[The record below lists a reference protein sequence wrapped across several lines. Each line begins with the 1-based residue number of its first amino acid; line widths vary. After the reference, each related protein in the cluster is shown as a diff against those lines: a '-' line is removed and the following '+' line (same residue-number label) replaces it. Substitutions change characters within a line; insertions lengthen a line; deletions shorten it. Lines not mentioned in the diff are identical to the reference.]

1 MSPVSCAGIYRGR
14 NLVHVIF
21 VNLDIHNVY
30 LLRYYHGVIIR
41 RASYTFLIVLA
52 VVMGGAIAPP
62 DIANAL
68 FEPTKSSEITVSV
81 DGTTLGV
88 TSTAY
93 ISRDPDPYLGV
104 FGGGDTPDS
113 GSEPGVGELTT
124 MYTSKN
130 DSTGEPQLAYFQA
143 QGGIVKTTCG
153 AGGNPSSGV
162 AYYQKSRVTLA
173 GLTAGD
179 KVWAFYD
186 PAVGSG
192 DNIAGAPY
200 WDYRADVPAGIANE
214 RITEESGLPKLCDN
228 STAVLSGT
236 GTGTLAL
243 GPAEPYR
250 TTAGAYSTASS
261 TSVSFDFYIPMDG
274 SADSTRQIYTALG
287 FVVEGGGAGAA
298 GSLSDSTDTAIT
310 TWVSSTPWWEY
321 SDPDRS
327 DSFHDLLLPCGDSPG
342 PADDPCFDADSSGI
356 FDADGSTRLVTDED
370 FSVKATHWIDAD
382 PGGVYGW
389 EANVQVAP
397 TKVIANSGYS
407 IPSGSVAKI
416 SVSWPT
422 TGDNYVSG
430 APFGT
435 EDGQVDFGLA
445 IAETKLKVNALAPD
459 ALNRWEIDDSS
470 GVRIVTTLIGEARQT
485 SSAISRSTWWPQC
498 DLGYNE
504 AGVLIANLC
513 GADMDS
519 SLTDKYMVFS
529 SVPADVTFSVSSDN
543 ASLAGGLV
551 STNGQGFAFGPQ
563 TMSGE
568 AFQFAVTGP
577 SFNFANESRA
587 TDGFY
592 YVCIPEPWLISDE
605 TFGVSAAAAAAS
617 WVGTRDGVEV
627 AGTSFAASTCGTG
640 SNGLVASLDP
650 FGYSTPVF
658 AVRPPTPASGGSGG
672 GGAAAA
678 SPAPAVVASPTTPAT
693 PLKTSSARFTPEVL
707 ASQGSKPVAL
717 VGGRAV
723 EVASSVSGAG
733 VASVA
738 VGAVALELSLPG
750 DSGEVGSAGGS
761 PSLKIPRGES
771 LSIGGN
777 GLLPASSLQVFVPF
791 GGNRFSELP
800 SITVADDGTFE
811 ATVSL
816 ATARSQKPLPIG
828 TFSLQLLGVDEDGNE
843 TIIDLP
849 LTVDQPA
856 PFPEINRISGDQ
868 PALEPGEVVAL
879 NGGAPENVTLESSAG
894 SATIVGNGWS
904 LGVQGA
910 QDQRE
915 STGLAFSAGS
925 SATIAGKG
933 LMPGTR
939 ADVWFFSTPTLLGS
953 AVVGEDGA
961 FVADFSIDPS
971 LIAEGSH
978 TLQIQGVGDDGYV
991 RAANLGVTVL
1001 EPTTQASNSSEASN
1015 SGGAPWLWWLI
1026 GAMLA
1031 AGGLVG
1037 AWVWLSRRTAALSRS
1052 GR

>member
-1 MSPVSCAGIYRGR
+1 MSPLSRGGIYRGG
-14 NLVHVIF
+14 NLVHIIF
-21 VNLDIHNVY
+21 VNLDIHSVH
-30 LLRYYHGVIIR
+30 LLRYYLGVIIR

-93 ISRDPDPYLGV
+93 ISGDSDPYLGV
-104 FGGGDTPDS
+104 FGGGDTPAS

-143 QGGIVKTTCG
+143 QGGIVKATCG

-162 AYYQKSRVTLA
+162 AFYQKSRVTLA
-173 GLTAGD
+173 GLTVGD

-192 DNIAGAPY
+192 VNIKGAPY
-200 WDYRADVPAGIANE
+200 WDYRSDVDPAIANV
-214 RITEESGLPKLCDN
+214 RIAETSGLPKLCDN

-236 GTGTLAL
+236 GTGTLVL
-243 GPAEPYR
+243 GTGGSSR
-250 TTAGAYSTASS
+250 TTAGAHSTASS

-287 FVVEGGGAGAA
+287 FVVEGGGAGEA

-327 DSFHDLLLPCGDSPG
+327 DSFHDLLLPCGSPG
-342 PADDPCFDADSSGI
+342 AADDPCFDAASSGI
-356 FDADGSTRLVTDED
+356 FAADGSTRLVTDTG

-382 PGGVYGW
+382 EGGVYGW
-389 EANVQVAP
+389 VANVQVAP

-435 EDGQVDFGLA
+435 GDGQVDFGLA

-459 ALNRWEIDDSS
+459 ALNRWAIDDSS

-498 DLGYNE
+498 DLEYNE
-504 AGVLIANLC
+504 AGVLIADKC

-519 SLTDKYMVFS
+519 SLTDDYMVFS
-529 SVPADVTFSVSSDN
+529 SVPADVTLSVSSDN
-543 ASLAGGLV
+543 APLAGGLV

-658 AVRPPTPASGGSGG
+658 AVRPPTPASGGSG

-894 SATIVGNGWS
+894 SATISGNGWS

-910 QDQRE
+910 QDQGE
-915 STGLAFSAGS
+915 STGLTFSAGS
-925 SATIAGKG
+925 SATIAGEG

-978 TLQIQGVGDDGYV
+978 TLQIQGVGEDGYV
-991 RAANLGVTVL
+991 RAANLGVTVS

-1031 AGGLVG
+1031 AGGLVL
-1037 AWVWLSRRTAALSRS
+1037 AWVWLSRRTTVLSRS